1 MYCNTFSISA
11 YIYANTRTEPCQCHT
26 NVRMTV
32 LNYPSTQIQNVLR
45 SSQLFQITV
54 IIEHQPCGPWVLMYC
69 PTFGQTPPS
78 CRKPRAQRK
87 ARTLTQAR
95 SLHPYPSP
103 WVNRSTDSNFPLPW
117 PVPST
122 QETFGILFTESFG
135 FPVALHIFPNDQHLH
150 SIIPSH
156 TFTSIASKCFQC
168 PGWNSQV
175 PNTKP

>member
-1 MYCNTFSISA
+1 
-11 YIYANTRTEPCQCHT
+11 
-26 NVRMTV
+26 MTV
-32 LNYPSTQIQNVLR
+32 LNYPSKIKHAHPKHSGFLHSFLNWT
-45 SSQLFQITV
+45 SAMW
-54 IIEHQPCGPWVLMYC
+54 PWVLMYC

-78 CRKPRAQRK
+78 CRKPRAPRK